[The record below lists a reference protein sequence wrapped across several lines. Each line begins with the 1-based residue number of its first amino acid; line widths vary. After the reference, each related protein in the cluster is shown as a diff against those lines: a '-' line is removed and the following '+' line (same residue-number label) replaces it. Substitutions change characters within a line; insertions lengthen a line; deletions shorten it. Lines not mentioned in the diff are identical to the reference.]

1 MKIYT
6 KTGDDGTTLLPKV
19 GRVPKT
25 DPHIQLLGSVDE
37 LNASIG
43 LINQKYILELKVQN
57 IYDFIVEIQKH
68 LFEIGAEI
76 ATGKERIK
84 EDDIK
89 KVEQKIDEMTKHLK
103 PLKNFIIPFN
113 HCEIHLARAVCR
125 RVEIDLVKLME
136 VHQYLKNI
144 VIYIN
149 RLSDFLFTLAR
160 LLGPEEKIWSGDK
173 ND

>member
-43 LINQKYILELKVQN
+43 LVNQKYILETKMHN
-57 IYDFIVEIQKH
+57 IYDFIVETQKH
-68 LFEIGAEI
+68 LFDVGAEI
-76 ATGKERIK
+76 ATGKERINEKHIK
-84 EDDIK
+84 EIEDS
-89 KVEQKIDEMTKHLK
+89 IDSMTKMLK

-136 VHQYLKNI
+136 VHQDFKNI

-160 LLGPEEKIWSGDK
+160 LLGPEEKIWHG
-173 ND
+173 

>member
-6 KTGDDGTTLLPKV
+6 KTGDDGTTFLPKV

-43 LINQKYILELKVQN
+43 LVNQKYVLELKIQN
-57 IYDFIVEIQKH
+57 TYDFIVDIQKH
-68 LFEIGAEI
+68 LFDIGAEI
-76 ATGKERIK
+76 ATGEARIDDKHIK
-84 EDDIK
+84 EL
-89 KVEQKIDEMTKHLK
+89 ESKIDDMTKLLK

-136 VHQYLKNI
+136 VHQNLKKI
-144 VIYIN
+144 VVYIN

-160 LLGPEEKIWSGDK
+160 LLGPEEKIWHG
-173 ND
+173 

>member
-43 LINQKYILELKVQN
+43 LVNQRYILELKVQN
-57 IYDFIVEIQKH
+57 LYDFIIEIQKH
-68 LFEIGAEI
+68 LFDIGAEI
-76 ATGKERIK
+76 ATGKERITEGHIK
-84 EDDIK
+84 QLEQSIDD
-89 KVEQKIDEMTKHLK
+89 MTKHLK

-144 VIYIN
+144 VVYIN

-160 LLGPEEKIWSGDK
+160 LLGPEEKIWHG
-173 ND
+173 